1 MLKKILKKLFKF
13 IKKILSIRGVRTTI
27 RNVRKWPKRQQFEDV
42 SQILNWVDDINQ
54 GWIIITSKN
63 KILFINKQAKKLL
76 SIKKDSKILGK
87 SLFKLEIP
95 DEIKREIQKLNRAKT
110 FKSIPYFF
118 HEKELEISLMPGSKS
133 STLILLTNKRS
144 LDYQRQLQ
152 ERMLGDAAHELKTPL
167 TALMLLGDRLE
178 DLVKKKD
185 RPLIK
190 RLRKEILR
198 LKLMVNDLLELSRLV
213 NSSSV
218 QDELTKAINMEE
230 IVLSSWNTLKPLA
243 DKKKLN
249 LVNTSKTNSLIE
261 GNSEKLYRV
270 VFNLLDNAIRYSPDS
285 ANINTQIHEDE
296 KHLILSIKDEG
307 PGLSKDDLKNMF
319 QRFYRGDPSRYKN
332 KRIGS
337 GLGLSIAQQIVVNHK
352 GAIEA
357 SNDTNGGTLMKIKLP
372 LQKQIV

>member
-95 DEIKREIQKLNRAKT
+95 DEIKREIQKLNRAMT
-110 FKSIPYFF
+110 LKSIPYFF

-218 QDELTKAINMEE
+218 QDELTKTINMEE

-319 QRFYRGDPSRYKN
+319 QRFYRGDPSRFKN

>member
-1 MLKKILKKLFKF
+1 MLKNTFKKLFRL
-13 IKKILSIRGVRTTI
+13 IKKILSIRRVGGTTK
-27 RNVRKWPKRQQFEDV
+27 NFLKWFNRQQEVDV
-42 SQILNWVDDINQ
+42 TQLLNWVDDINQ

-63 KILFINKQAKKLL
+63 KIMYINKQAKKLL

-87 SLFKLEIP
+87 SLYKLKIP
-95 DEIKREIQKLNRAKT
+95 DEIKREIQKLNSSKT
-110 FKSIPYFF
+110 FKSISYFF
-118 HEKELEISLMPGSKS
+118 NEKELEISLMPSSKS
-133 STLILLTNKRS
+133 TTLILLTNKRS
-144 LDYQRQLQ
+144 LEYQRQLQ

-167 TALMLLGDRLE
+167 TALMLLGDRL
-178 DLVKKKD
+178 DNLVKKKD

-213 NSSSV
+213 NASSV
-218 QDELTKAINMEE
+218 EDELKKRINLEE
-230 IVLSSWNTLKPLA
+230 IVLNGWNTLKPLA
-243 DKKKLN
+243 DKKKLD

-270 VFNLLDNAIRYSPDS
+270 VFNLLDNAIRFSPDS
-285 ANINTQIHEDE
+285 GKISTQIHEDD
-296 KHLILSIKDEG
+296 KYLILSIKDEG

-352 GAIEA
+352 GSIEA
-357 SNDTNGGTLMKIKLP
+357 CNDINGGALMKIKLP
-372 LQKQIV
+372 LPK

>member
-1 MLKKILKKLFKF
+1 MLKKILNKLFKF

-110 FKSIPYFF
+110 LKSIPYFF

-218 QDELTKAINMEE
+218 QDELTKTINMEE

>member
-1 MLKKILKKLFKF
+1 MLIKILKKLFKF

-218 QDELTKAINMEE
+218 QDELTETINMEE

>member
-1 MLKKILKKLFKF
+1 MLKKILKKLLKF
-13 IKKILSIRGVRTTI
+13 IKKILSIRGVGTTI
-27 RNVRKWPKRQQFEDV
+27 RNVRKWPKRQQFVDV

-133 STLILLTNKRS
+133 TTLILLTNKRS

-218 QDELTKAINMEE
+218 QDELTKTINMEE

-270 VFNLLDNAIRYSPDS
+270 VFNLLDNAIRFSPDS
-285 ANINTQIHEDE
+285 GKISTQIHEDD
-296 KHLILSIKDEG
+296 KYLILSIKDEG

>member
-1 MLKKILKKLFKF
+1 MLKKISKKLFKF

-27 RNVRKWPKRQQFEDV
+27 RNVRMWPKRQQFVDV

-54 GWIIITSKN
+54 GWIIITSMN

-110 FKSIPYFF
+110 LKSIPYFF

-133 STLILLTNKRS
+133 TTLILLTNKRS

>member
-1 MLKKILKKLFKF
+1 MLIKILKKLFKF
-13 IKKILSIRGVRTTI
+13 IKKILSIRGVGTTI

-133 STLILLTNKRS
+133 TTLILLTNKRS

-218 QDELTKAINMEE
+218 QDELTKTINMEE

>member
-218 QDELTKAINMEE
+218 QDELTKTINMEE

-319 QRFYRGDPSRYKN
+319 QRFYRGDPSRFKN

>member
-1 MLKKILKKLFKF
+1 MLIKILKKLFKF

-218 QDELTKAINMEE
+218 QDELTKTINMEE

-285 ANINTQIHEDE
+285 ANINTQIHEDD

-319 QRFYRGDPSRYKN
+319 QRFYRGDPSRFKN

>member
-1 MLKKILKKLFKF
+1 MLKKILNKLFKF
-13 IKKILSIRGVRTTI
+13 IKKILSIRGVRRTI
-27 RNVRKWPKRQQFEDV
+27 RNVRMWPKRQQFVDV

-110 FKSIPYFF
+110 LKSIPYFF

-133 STLILLTNKRS
+133 TTLILLTNKRS

-261 GNSEKLYRV
+261 GNSEKLFRV

>member
-1 MLKKILKKLFKF
+1 MLKKTFKKLFRL
-13 IKKILSIRGVRTTI
+13 IKKILSIRRVGGTTK
-27 RNVRKWPKRQQFEDV
+27 NFLKWFNRQQDV
-42 SQILNWVDDINQ
+42 DVTQLLNWVDDINQ

-63 KILFINKQAKKLL
+63 KIMYINKQAKKLL

-87 SLFKLEIP
+87 SLYKLKIP
-95 DEIKREIQKLNRAKT
+95 DEIKREIQKLNSSKT
-110 FKSIPYFF
+110 FKSISYFF
-118 HEKELEISLMPGSKS
+118 NEKELEISLMPSSKS
-133 STLILLTNKRS
+133 ATLILLTNKRS
-144 LDYQRQLQ
+144 LEYQRQLQ

-167 TALMLLGDRLE
+167 TALMLLGDRL
-178 DLVKKKD
+178 DNLVKKKD

-213 NSSSV
+213 NASSV
-218 QDELTKAINMEE
+218 EDELNKRINLEE
-230 IVLSSWNTLKPLA
+230 IVLNGWNTLKPLA
-243 DKKKLN
+243 DKKKLD

-270 VFNLLDNAIRYSPDS
+270 VFNLLDNAIRFSPDS
-285 ANINTQIHEDE
+285 GKISTQIHEDD
-296 KHLILSIKDEG
+296 KYLILSIKDEG

-352 GAIEA
+352 GSIEA
-357 SNDTNGGTLMKIKLP
+357 CNDINGGALMKIKLP
-372 LQKQIV
+372 LQK

>member
-1 MLKKILKKLFKF
+1 MLKKILKKLLKF
-13 IKKILSIRGVRTTI
+13 IKKILSIRGVGTTI
-27 RNVRKWPKRQQFEDV
+27 RNVRKWPKRQQFVDV

-133 STLILLTNKRS
+133 TTLILLTNKRS

-218 QDELTKAINMEE
+218 QEELTKTINMEE

>member
-27 RNVRKWPKRQQFEDV
+27 RNVRKWPKRQQFVDV

-133 STLILLTNKRS
+133 TTLILLTNKRS

-319 QRFYRGDPSRYKN
+319 QRFYRGDPSRFKN

>member
-1 MLKKILKKLFKF
+1 MLKNTFKKLFRL
-13 IKKILSIRGVRTTI
+13 IKKILSIRRVGGTTK
-27 RNVRKWPKRQQFEDV
+27 NFLKWFNRQQDV
-42 SQILNWVDDINQ
+42 DVTQLLNWVDDINQ

-63 KILFINKQAKKLL
+63 KIMYINKQAKQLL

-87 SLFKLEIP
+87 SLYKLKIP
-95 DEIKREIQKLNRAKT
+95 DEIKREIQKLNSSKT
-110 FKSIPYFF
+110 FKSISYFF
-118 HEKELEISLMPGSKS
+118 NEKELEISLMPSSKS
-133 STLILLTNKRS
+133 TTLILLTNKRS
-144 LDYQRQLQ
+144 LEYQRQLQ

-167 TALMLLGDRLE
+167 TALMLLGDRL
-178 DLVKKKD
+178 DNLVKKKD

-213 NSSSV
+213 NASSV
-218 QDELTKAINMEE
+218 EDELKKRINLEE
-230 IVLSSWNTLKPLA
+230 IVLNGWNTLKPLA
-243 DKKKLN
+243 DKKKLD

-270 VFNLLDNAIRYSPDS
+270 VFNLLDNAIRFSPDS
-285 ANINTQIHEDE
+285 GKISTQIHEDD
-296 KHLILSIKDEG
+296 KYLILSIKDEG

-352 GAIEA
+352 GSIEA
-357 SNDTNGGTLMKIKLP
+357 CNDINGGALMKIKLP
-372 LQKQIV
+372 LPK

>member
-1 MLKKILKKLFKF
+1 MLKKTFKKLFRL
-13 IKKILSIRGVRTTI
+13 IKKILSIRRVGGTTK
-27 RNVRKWPKRQQFEDV
+27 NFLKWFNRQQEVDV
-42 SQILNWVDDINQ
+42 TQLLNWVDDINQ

-63 KILFINKQAKKLL
+63 KIMYINKQAKKLL

-87 SLFKLEIP
+87 SLYKLKIP
-95 DEIKREIQKLNRAKT
+95 DEIKREIQKLNSSKT
-110 FKSIPYFF
+110 FKSISYFF
-118 HEKELEISLMPGSKS
+118 NEKELEISLMPSSKS
-133 STLILLTNKRS
+133 TTLILLTNKRS
-144 LDYQRQLQ
+144 LEYQRQLQ

-167 TALMLLGDRLE
+167 TALMLLGDRL
-178 DLVKKKD
+178 DNLVKKKD

-213 NSSSV
+213 NASSV
-218 QDELTKAINMEE
+218 EDELKKRINLEE
-230 IVLSSWNTLKPLA
+230 IVLNGWNTLKPLA
-243 DKKKLN
+243 DKKKLD

-270 VFNLLDNAIRYSPDS
+270 VFNLLDNAIRFSPDS
-285 ANINTQIHEDE
+285 AKISTQIHEDD
-296 KHLILSIKDEG
+296 KYLILSIKDEG

-352 GAIEA
+352 GSIEA
-357 SNDTNGGTLMKIKLP
+357 CNDINGGALMKIKLP
-372 LQKQIV
+372 LPK

>member
-1 MLKKILKKLFKF
+1 MLKNTFKKLFRL
-13 IKKILSIRGVRTTI
+13 IKKILSIRRVGGTTK
-27 RNVRKWPKRQQFEDV
+27 NFLKWFNRQQEVDV
-42 SQILNWVDDINQ
+42 TQLLNWVDDINQ

-63 KILFINKQAKKLL
+63 KIMYINKQAKQLL

-87 SLFKLEIP
+87 SLYKLKIP
-95 DEIKREIQKLNRAKT
+95 DEIKREIQKLNSSKT
-110 FKSIPYFF
+110 FKSISYFF
-118 HEKELEISLMPGSKS
+118 NEKELEISLMPSSKS
-133 STLILLTNKRS
+133 ATLILLTNKRS
-144 LDYQRQLQ
+144 LEYQRQLQ

-167 TALMLLGDRLE
+167 TALMLLGDRL
-178 DLVKKKD
+178 DNLVKKKD

-213 NSSSV
+213 NASSV
-218 QDELTKAINMEE
+218 EDELKKRINLEE
-230 IVLSSWNTLKPLA
+230 IVLNGWNTLKPLA
-243 DKKKLN
+243 DKKKLD

-270 VFNLLDNAIRYSPDS
+270 VFNLLDNAIRFSPDS
-285 ANINTQIHEDE
+285 GKISTQIHEDD
-296 KHLILSIKDEG
+296 KYLILSIKDEG

-352 GAIEA
+352 GSIEA
-357 SNDTNGGTLMKIKLP
+357 CNDINGGALMKIKLP
-372 LQKQIV
+372 LQK

>member
-1 MLKKILKKLFKF
+1 MLKKILKKLLKF
-13 IKKILSIRGVRTTI
+13 IKKILSIRGVGTTI
-27 RNVRKWPKRQQFEDV
+27 RNVRKWPKRQQFVDV

-95 DEIKREIQKLNRAKT
+95 DEIKREIQKLNRAMT
-110 FKSIPYFF
+110 LKSIPYFF

-218 QDELTKAINMEE
+218 QDELTKTINMEE

>member
-1 MLKKILKKLFKF
+1 MLIKILKKLFKF

-110 FKSIPYFF
+110 LKSIPYFF

-218 QDELTKAINMEE
+218 QDELTKTINMEE

-319 QRFYRGDPSRYKN
+319 QRFYRGDPSRFKN

>member
-1 MLKKILKKLFKF
+1 MANYAKKTFKKLFRF
-13 IKKILSIRGVRTTI
+13 IKKILSIRRVGGTTK
-27 RNVRKWPKRQQFEDV
+27 NFLKWFNRQQEVDV
-42 SQILNWVDDINQ
+42 TQLLNWVDDINQ

-63 KILFINKQAKKLL
+63 KIMYINKQAKKLL

-87 SLFKLEIP
+87 SLYKLKIP
-95 DEIKREIQKLNRAKT
+95 DEIKREIQKLNSSKT
-110 FKSIPYFF
+110 FKSISYFF
-118 HEKELEISLMPGSKS
+118 NEKELEISLMPSSKS
-133 STLILLTNKRS
+133 TTLILLTNKRS
-144 LDYQRQLQ
+144 LEYQRQLQ

-167 TALMLLGDRLE
+167 TALMLLGDRL
-178 DLVKKKD
+178 DNLVKKKD

-213 NSSSV
+213 NASSV
-218 QDELTKAINMEE
+218 EDELKKRINLEE
-230 IVLSSWNTLKPLA
+230 IVLNGWNTLKPLA
-243 DKKKLN
+243 DKKKLD

-270 VFNLLDNAIRYSPDS
+270 VFNLLDNAIRFSPDS
-285 ANINTQIHEDE
+285 GKISTQIHEDD
-296 KHLILSIKDEG
+296 KYLILSIKDEG

-352 GAIEA
+352 GSIEA
-357 SNDTNGGTLMKIKLP
+357 CNDINGGALMKIKLP
-372 LQKQIV
+372 LPK

>member
-1 MLKKILKKLFKF
+1 MLKKILKKLLKF
-13 IKKILSIRGVRTTI
+13 IKKILSIRGVGTTI
-27 RNVRKWPKRQQFEDV
+27 RNVRKWPKRQQFVDV

-87 SLFKLEIP
+87 ALFKLEIP

-133 STLILLTNKRS
+133 TTLILLTNKRS

-218 QDELTKAINMEE
+218 QDELTKTINMEE

-285 ANINTQIHEDE
+285 ANINTQIHEDD

>member
-1 MLKKILKKLFKF
+1 MLKKILKKLLKF
-13 IKKILSIRGVRTTI
+13 IKKILSIRGVGTTI
-27 RNVRKWPKRQQFEDV
+27 RNVRKWPKRQQFVDV

-133 STLILLTNKRS
+133 TTLILLTNKRS

-218 QDELTKAINMEE
+218 QEELTKTINMEE

-243 DKKKLN
+243 DKKRLN

-285 ANINTQIHEDE
+285 ANINTQIHEDD

>member
-27 RNVRKWPKRQQFEDV
+27 RNVRKWPKRQQFGDV

-133 STLILLTNKRS
+133 TTLILLTNKRS

-218 QDELTKAINMEE
+218 QDELTKTINMEE

>member
-1 MLKKILKKLFKF
+1 MLKNTFKKLFRLRKKILG
-13 IKKILSIRGVRTTI
+13 IRRVGGTTK
-27 RNVRKWPKRQQFEDV
+27 NFLKWFNRQQEVDV
-42 SQILNWVDDINQ
+42 TQLLNWVDDINQ

-63 KILFINKQAKKLL
+63 KIMYINKQAKKLL

-87 SLFKLEIP
+87 SLYKLKIP
-95 DEIKREIQKLNRAKT
+95 DEIKREIQKLNSSKT
-110 FKSIPYFF
+110 FKSISYFF
-118 HEKELEISLMPGSKS
+118 NEKELEISLMPSSKS
-133 STLILLTNKRS
+133 ATLILLTNKRS
-144 LDYQRQLQ
+144 LEYQRQLQ

-167 TALMLLGDRLE
+167 TALMLLGDRL
-178 DLVKKKD
+178 DNLVKKKD

-213 NSSSV
+213 NASSV
-218 QDELTKAINMEE
+218 EDELKKRINLEE
-230 IVLSSWNTLKPLA
+230 IVLNGWNTLKPLA
-243 DKKKLN
+243 DKKKLD

-270 VFNLLDNAIRYSPDS
+270 VFNLLDNAIRFSPDS
-285 ANINTQIHEDE
+285 GKISTQIHEDD
-296 KHLILSIKDEG
+296 KYLILSIKDEG

-352 GAIEA
+352 GSIEA
-357 SNDTNGGTLMKIKLP
+357 CNDINGGALMKIKLP
-372 LQKQIV
+372 LPK

>member
-1 MLKKILKKLFKF
+1 MLKNTFKKLFRLIK
-13 IKKILSIRGVRTTI
+13 KKILSIRRVGGTTK
-27 RNVRKWPKRQQFEDV
+27 NFLKWFNRQQEVDV
-42 SQILNWVDDINQ
+42 TQLLNWVDDINQ

-63 KILFINKQAKKLL
+63 KIMYINKQAKKLL

-87 SLFKLEIP
+87 SLYKLKIP
-95 DEIKREIQKLNRAKT
+95 DEIKREIQKLNSSKT
-110 FKSIPYFF
+110 FKSISYFF
-118 HEKELEISLMPGSKS
+118 NEKELEISLMPSSKS
-133 STLILLTNKRS
+133 TTLILLTNKRS
-144 LDYQRQLQ
+144 LEYQRQLQ

-167 TALMLLGDRLE
+167 TALMLLGDRL
-178 DLVKKKD
+178 DNLVKKKD

-213 NSSSV
+213 NASSV
-218 QDELTKAINMEE
+218 EDELKKRINLEE
-230 IVLSSWNTLKPLA
+230 IVLNGWNTLKPLA
-243 DKKKLN
+243 DKKKLD

-270 VFNLLDNAIRYSPDS
+270 VFNLLDNAIRFSPDS
-285 ANINTQIHEDE
+285 GKISTQIHEDD
-296 KHLILSIKDEG
+296 KYLILSIKDEG

-352 GAIEA
+352 GSIEA
-357 SNDTNGGTLMKIKLP
+357 CNDINGGALMKIKLP
-372 LQKQIV
+372 LQK

>member
-1 MLKKILKKLFKF
+1 MLKKTFKKLFRL
-13 IKKILSIRGVRTTI
+13 IKKNLSIRRDGGTTK
-27 RNVRKWPKRQQFEDV
+27 NFLEWFNRQQEVDV
-42 SQILNWVDDINQ
+42 TQLLNWVDDINQ

-63 KILFINKQAKKLL
+63 KIMYINKQAKKLL

-87 SLFKLEIP
+87 SLYKLKIP
-95 DEIKREIQKLNRAKT
+95 DEIKREIQKLNSSKT
-110 FKSIPYFF
+110 FKSISYFF
-118 HEKELEISLMPGSKS
+118 NEKELEISLMPSSKS
-133 STLILLTNKRS
+133 ATLILLTNKRS
-144 LDYQRQLQ
+144 LEYQRQLQ

-167 TALMLLGDRLE
+167 TALMLLGDRL
-178 DLVKKKD
+178 DNLVKKKD

-213 NSSSV
+213 NASSV
-218 QDELTKAINMEE
+218 EDELKKRINLEE
-230 IVLSSWNTLKPLA
+230 IVLNGWNTLKPLA
-243 DKKKLN
+243 DKKKLD

-270 VFNLLDNAIRYSPDS
+270 VFNLLDNAIRFSPDS
-285 ANINTQIHEDE
+285 AKISTQIHEDD
-296 KHLILSIKDEG
+296 KYLILSIKDEG

-352 GAIEA
+352 GSIEA
-357 SNDTNGGTLMKIKLP
+357 CNDINGGALMKIKLP
-372 LQKQIV
+372 LPK

>member
-1 MLKKILKKLFKF
+1 MLKNTFKKLFRL
-13 IKKILSIRGVRTTI
+13 IKKILSIRRVGGTTK
-27 RNVRKWPKRQQFEDV
+27 NFLKWFNRQQEVDV
-42 SQILNWVDDINQ
+42 TQLLNWVDDINQ

-63 KILFINKQAKKLL
+63 KIMYINKQAKKLL

-87 SLFKLEIP
+87 SLYKLKIP
-95 DEIKREIQKLNRAKT
+95 DEIKREIQKLNSSKT
-110 FKSIPYFF
+110 FKSISYFF
-118 HEKELEISLMPGSKS
+118 NEKELEISLMPSSKS
-133 STLILLTNKRS
+133 TTLILLTNKRS
-144 LDYQRQLQ
+144 LEYQRQLQ

-167 TALMLLGDRLE
+167 TALMLLGDRL
-178 DLVKKKD
+178 DNLVKKKD

-213 NSSSV
+213 NASSV
-218 QDELTKAINMEE
+218 EDELKKRINLEE
-230 IVLSSWNTLKPLA
+230 IVLNGWNTLKPLA
-243 DKKKLN
+243 DKKKLD

-270 VFNLLDNAIRYSPDS
+270 VFNLLDNAIRFSPDS
-285 ANINTQIHEDE
+285 GKISTQIHEDD
-296 KHLILSIKDEG
+296 KYLILSIKDEG

-352 GAIEA
+352 GSIEA
-357 SNDTNGGTLMKIKLP
+357 CNDINGGALMKIKLP
-372 LQKQIV
+372 LQK

>member
-1 MLKKILKKLFKF
+1 MLKKTFKKLFRL
-13 IKKILSIRGVRTTI
+13 IKKILSIRRVGGTTK
-27 RNVRKWPKRQQFEDV
+27 NFLKWFNRQQEVDV
-42 SQILNWVDDINQ
+42 TQLLNWVDDINQ

-63 KILFINKQAKKLL
+63 KIMYINKQAKKLL

-87 SLFKLEIP
+87 SLYKLKIP
-95 DEIKREIQKLNRAKT
+95 DEIKREIQKLNSSKT
-110 FKSIPYFF
+110 FKSISYFF
-118 HEKELEISLMPGSKS
+118 NEKELEISLMPSSKS
-133 STLILLTNKRS
+133 TTLILLTNKRS
-144 LDYQRQLQ
+144 LEYQRQLQ

-167 TALMLLGDRLE
+167 TALMLLGDRL
-178 DLVKKKD
+178 DNLVKKKD

-213 NSSSV
+213 NASSV
-218 QDELTKAINMEE
+218 EDELKKRINLEE
-230 IVLSSWNTLKPLA
+230 IVLNGWNTLKPLA
-243 DKKKLN
+243 DKKKLD

-270 VFNLLDNAIRYSPDS
+270 VFNLLDNAIRFSPDS
-285 ANINTQIHEDE
+285 GKISTQIHEDD
-296 KHLILSIKDEG
+296 KYLILSIKDEG

>member
-1 MLKKILKKLFKF
+1 MLRKSFKKLFRF
-13 IKKILSIRGVRTTI
+13 IKKILSIRRVRTTTN
-27 RNVRKWPKRQQFEDV
+27 NVTKWLNRQQEVDI
-42 SQILNWVDDINQ
+42 SQILHWVDDINQ

-63 KILFINKQAKKLL
+63 KIMYINKQAKKLL

-87 SLFKLEIP
+87 SLFKLKIP
-95 DEIKREIQKLNRAKT
+95 DEIKREIQKLNSSKR

-118 HEKELEISLMPGSKS
+118 NEKELEISLMPGSKS

-144 LDYQRQLQ
+144 LEYQRQLQ

-167 TALMLLGDRLE
+167 TALMLLGDRLD

-218 QDELTKAINMEE
+218 EDELKKRINMEE
-230 IVLSSWNTLKPLA
+230 IVLSSWNSLKPLA

-270 VFNLLDNAIRYSPDS
+270 VFNLLDNAIRFSPDS
-285 ANINTQIHEDE
+285 AKISTQIHEDD
-296 KHLILSIKDEG
+296 KYLILSIKDEG

-352 GAIEA
+352 GSIEA
-357 SNDTNGGTLMKIKLP
+357 CNDSNGGALMEIKLP
-372 LQKQIV
+372 LQK

>member
-1 MLKKILKKLFKF
+1 MLKKILKKLLKF

-27 RNVRKWPKRQQFEDV
+27 RNVRKWPKRQQFVDV

-133 STLILLTNKRS
+133 TTLILLTNKRS

-218 QDELTKAINMEE
+218 QDELTKTINMEE

>member
-1 MLKKILKKLFKF
+1 MLKKILKKLLKF
-13 IKKILSIRGVRTTI
+13 IKKILSIRGVGTTI
-27 RNVRKWPKRQQFEDV
+27 RNVRKWPKRQQFVDV

-133 STLILLTNKRS
+133 TTLILLTNKRS

-218 QDELTKAINMEE
+218 QDELTKTINMEE

-285 ANINTQIHEDE
+285 ANINTQIHEDD

-372 LQKQIV
+372 LQK

>member
-1 MLKKILKKLFKF
+1 MLKKTFKKLFRL
-13 IKKILSIRGVRTTI
+13 IKKILSIRRVGRTTK
-27 RNVRKWPKRQQFEDV
+27 NFLKWFNRQQEVDV
-42 SQILNWVDDINQ
+42 TQLLNWVDDINQ

-63 KILFINKQAKKLL
+63 KIMYINKQAKKLL

-87 SLFKLEIP
+87 SLYKLKIP
-95 DEIKREIQKLNRAKT
+95 DEIKREIQKLNSSKT
-110 FKSIPYFF
+110 FKSISYFF
-118 HEKELEISLMPGSKS
+118 NEKELEISLMPSSKS
-133 STLILLTNKRS
+133 TTLILLTNKRS
-144 LDYQRQLQ
+144 LEYQRQLQ

-167 TALMLLGDRLE
+167 TALMLLGDRL
-178 DLVKKKD
+178 DNLVKKKD

-213 NSSSV
+213 NASSV
-218 QDELTKAINMEE
+218 EDELKKRINLEE
-230 IVLSSWNTLKPLA
+230 IVLNGWNNLKPLA
-243 DKKKLN
+243 DKKKLD

-270 VFNLLDNAIRYSPDS
+270 VFNLLDNAIRFSPDS
-285 ANINTQIHEDE
+285 GKISTQIHEDD
-296 KHLILSIKDEG
+296 KYLILSIKDEG

-352 GAIEA
+352 GSIEA
-357 SNDTNGGTLMKIKLP
+357 CNDINGGALMKIKLP
-372 LQKQIV
+372 LPK

>member
-1 MLKKILKKLFKF
+1 MLKKILKKLLKF
-13 IKKILSIRGVRTTI
+13 IKKILSIRGVGTTI
-27 RNVRKWPKRQQFEDV
+27 RNVRKWPKRKQFVDV

-133 STLILLTNKRS
+133 TTLILLTNKRS

-218 QDELTKAINMEE
+218 QDELTKTINMEE

-285 ANINTQIHEDE
+285 ANINTQIHEDD

>member
-1 MLKKILKKLFKF
+1 MLIKILKKLFKF

-27 RNVRKWPKRQQFEDV
+27 RNVRMWPKRQQFVDV

-218 QDELTKAINMEE
+218 QDELTKTINMEE

>member
-1 MLKKILKKLFKF
+1 MLIKILKKLFKF

-95 DEIKREIQKLNRAKT
+95 DEIKREIQKLNRAMT
-110 FKSIPYFF
+110 LKSIPYFF

-218 QDELTKAINMEE
+218 QDELTKTINMEE

-319 QRFYRGDPSRYKN
+319 QRFYRGDPSRFKN

>member
-218 QDELTKAINMEE
+218 QDELTKTINMEE

>member
-1 MLKKILKKLFKF
+1 MLRKSFKKLFRF
-13 IKKILSIRGVRTTI
+13 IKKILSIRRVRTTTN
-27 RNVRKWPKRQQFEDV
+27 NVTKWLNRQQEVDI
-42 SQILNWVDDINQ
+42 SQILHWVDDINQ

-63 KILFINKQAKKLL
+63 KIMYINKQAKKLL

-87 SLFKLEIP
+87 SLFKLKIP
-95 DEIKREIQKLNRAKT
+95 DEIKREIQKLNSSKR

-118 HEKELEISLMPGSKS
+118 NEKELEISLMPGSKS

-144 LDYQRQLQ
+144 LEYQRQLQ

-167 TALMLLGDRLE
+167 TALMLLGDRL
-178 DLVKKKD
+178 DNLVKKKD

-218 QDELTKAINMEE
+218 EDELKKRINMEE
-230 IVLSSWNTLKPLA
+230 IVLSSWNSLKPLA

-270 VFNLLDNAIRYSPDS
+270 VFNLLDNAIRFSPDS
-285 ANINTQIHEDE
+285 AKISTQIHEDD
-296 KHLILSIKDEG
+296 KYLILSIKDEG

-352 GAIEA
+352 GSIEA
-357 SNDTNGGTLMKIKLP
+357 CNDSNGGALMEIKLP
-372 LQKQIV
+372 LQK

>member
-1 MLKKILKKLFKF
+1 MLKKTFKKLFRL
-13 IKKILSIRGVRTTI
+13 IKKILSIRRVGGTTK
-27 RNVRKWPKRQQFEDV
+27 NFLKWFNRQHEVDV
-42 SQILNWVDDINQ
+42 TQLLNWVDDINQ

-63 KILFINKQAKKLL
+63 KIMYINKQAKKLL

-87 SLFKLEIP
+87 SLYKLKIP
-95 DEIKREIQKLNRAKT
+95 DEIKREIQKLNSSKT
-110 FKSIPYFF
+110 FKSISYFF
-118 HEKELEISLMPGSKS
+118 NEKELEISLMPSSKS
-133 STLILLTNKRS
+133 TTLILLTNKRS
-144 LDYQRQLQ
+144 LEYQRQLQ

-167 TALMLLGDRLE
+167 TALMLLGDRL
-178 DLVKKKD
+178 DNLVKKKD

-213 NSSSV
+213 NASSV
-218 QDELTKAINMEE
+218 EDELKKRINLEE
-230 IVLSSWNTLKPLA
+230 IVLNGWNTLKPLA
-243 DKKKLN
+243 DKKKLD

-270 VFNLLDNAIRYSPDS
+270 VFNLLDNAIRFSPDS
-285 ANINTQIHEDE
+285 GKISTQIHEDD
-296 KHLILSIKDEG
+296 KYLILSIKDEG

-352 GAIEA
+352 GSIEA
-357 SNDTNGGTLMKIKLP
+357 CNDINGGALMKIKLP
-372 LQKQIV
+372 LPK

>member
-1 MLKKILKKLFKF
+1 MLKKTFKKLFRL
-13 IKKILSIRGVRTTI
+13 IKKILSIRRVGGTTK
-27 RNVRKWPKRQQFEDV
+27 NFLKWFNRQQEVDV
-42 SQILNWVDDINQ
+42 TQLLNWVDDINQ

-63 KILFINKQAKKLL
+63 KIMYINKQAKQLL

-87 SLFKLEIP
+87 SLYKLKIP
-95 DEIKREIQKLNRAKT
+95 DEIKREIQKLNSSKT
-110 FKSIPYFF
+110 FKSISYFF
-118 HEKELEISLMPGSKS
+118 NEKELEISLMPSSKS
-133 STLILLTNKRS
+133 TTLILLTNKRS
-144 LDYQRQLQ
+144 LEYQRQLQ

-167 TALMLLGDRLE
+167 TALMLLGDRL
-178 DLVKKKD
+178 DNLVKKKD

-213 NSSSV
+213 NASSV
-218 QDELTKAINMEE
+218 EDELKKRINLEE
-230 IVLSSWNTLKPLA
+230 IVLNGWNTLKPLA
-243 DKKKLN
+243 DKKKLD

-270 VFNLLDNAIRYSPDS
+270 VFNLLDNAIRFSPDS
-285 ANINTQIHEDE
+285 GKISTQIHEDD
-296 KHLILSIKDEG
+296 KYLILSIKDEG

-352 GAIEA
+352 GSIEA
-357 SNDTNGGTLMKIKLP
+357 CNDINGGALIKIKLP
-372 LQKQIV
+372 LKK

>member
-1 MLKKILKKLFKF
+1 MLKNTFKKLFRL
-13 IKKILSIRGVRTTI
+13 IKKILSIRRVGGTTK
-27 RNVRKWPKRQQFEDV
+27 NFLKWFNRQQEVDV
-42 SQILNWVDDINQ
+42 TQLLNWVDDINQ

-63 KILFINKQAKKLL
+63 KIMYINKQAKKLL

-87 SLFKLEIP
+87 SLYKLKIP
-95 DEIKREIQKLNRAKT
+95 DEIKREIQKLNSSKT
-110 FKSIPYFF
+110 FKSISYFF
-118 HEKELEISLMPGSKS
+118 NEQELEISLMPSSKS
-133 STLILLTNKRS
+133 TTLILLTNKRS
-144 LDYQRQLQ
+144 LEYQRQLQ

-167 TALMLLGDRLE
+167 TALMLLGDRL
-178 DLVKKKD
+178 DNLVKKKD

-213 NSSSV
+213 NASSV
-218 QDELTKAINMEE
+218 EDELKKRINLEE
-230 IVLSSWNTLKPLA
+230 IVLNGWNTLKPLA
-243 DKKKLN
+243 DKKKLD

-270 VFNLLDNAIRYSPDS
+270 VFNLLDNAIRFSPDS
-285 ANINTQIHEDE
+285 GKISTQIHEDD
-296 KHLILSIKDEG
+296 KYLILSIKDEG

-352 GAIEA
+352 GSIEA
-357 SNDTNGGTLMKIKLP
+357 CNDINGGALMKIKLP
-372 LQKQIV
+372 LPK